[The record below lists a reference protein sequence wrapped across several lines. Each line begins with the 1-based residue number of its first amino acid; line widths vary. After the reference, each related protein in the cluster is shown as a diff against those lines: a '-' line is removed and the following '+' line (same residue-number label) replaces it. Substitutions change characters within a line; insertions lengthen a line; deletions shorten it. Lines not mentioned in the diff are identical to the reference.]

1 MRGANHRRM
10 IHPSPRM
17 RIVEDPSHIT
27 IEIAPRRTWDNL
39 SVEVYAILIWTFLAF
54 EVARMAPPPQLLQ
67 KYIIS
72 ASAVSFLA
80 VLSLLAVVRLIWRL
94 WGYEEITLRNAT
106 LTVVRRLGFFGWT
119 RVHRLEDV
127 LDLHVAFRSARR
139 ILWAWQSFRVF
150 GGSLAFNCRGR
161 NCRLADRLSEAEAKA
176 LLKRFREWL
185 PAVNWTPV
193 LGLR

>member
-1 MRGANHRRM
+1 
-10 IHPSPRM
+10 M
-17 RIVEDPSHIT
+17 RIVEDPTYIT
-27 IEIAPRRTWDNL
+27 IEIAPRRTWENL

-54 EVARMAPPPQLLQ
+54 ELARMAPPPQLLQ

-72 ASAVSFLA
+72 ASAISFLA

-106 LTVVRRLGFFGWT
+106 LTVVRRLGLFGWT

-127 LDLHVAFRSARR
+127 LDLHIAFRSVRR

-161 NCRLADRLSEAEAKA
+161 SCRLADRLDDAEAKA

-185 PAVNWTPV
+185 PAVNWSPV